1 MLKHESILGY
11 PRQHRIIP
19 ALLARSN
26 GRSGAHRIIWQ
37 RKCARLKKPAAA
49 WRDAS
54 SWTLRRGPWAE
65 IRRTPNRCCAERTIG
80 ERYWTWH
87 AELMFTATTA
97 LPAPTS
103 ITTASTRF
111 TSARQPAF
119 PIGFTETVEMG
130 DLRTSLRRR

>member
-1 MLKHESILGY
+1 MTLWDRGSRMIAKSVWDAGTWNGKGT
-11 PRQHRIIP
+11 R
-19 ALLARSN
+19 AGVLL
-26 GRSGAHRIIWQ
+26 SGPGGQ
-37 RKCARLKKPAAA
+37 LKKPIAA

-65 IRRTPNRCCAERTIG
+65 MRRTPSRCCAERTTG

-87 AELMFTATTA
+87 AELMSTATTA
-97 LPAPTS
+97 LPAATS

-111 TSARQPAF
+111 TSARQPAS

-130 DLRTSLRRR
+130 DLRTSL

>member
-1 MLKHESILGY
+1 MTLWDRGSRMMAKIVWDAGTWNGKGTRAEVSLSGPGGQLKTPI
-11 PRQHRIIP
+11 
-19 ALLARSN
+19 
-26 GRSGAHRIIWQ
+26 
-37 RKCARLKKPAAA
+37 AA

-80 ERYWTWH
+80 ERCWTWR

-97 LPAPTS
+97 LPAATS

-119 PIGFTETVEMG
+119 RIGSNETVEMG
-130 DLRTSLRRR
+130 ALRTSLRRRG